1 MRHLVVVGAGI
12 VGLSCAWAAQ
22 GRGFRVTVVDR
33 DFEGDRASHG
43 NAGGIAVSECVPL
56 SLSGLGLKPLRWLLD
71 PLGPLAIRPGHAP
84 RLLPWYLA
92 LRKVGD
98 PANYARIGDALAS
111 LNSLCLAD
119 FEAMLGDLGLWA
131 DLHKRGALTV
141 YETDAAYADER
152 ASWQFKRERGVRWRP
167 VDLSELRELEP
178 GLAPVFKHAVMLED
192 WAHIDD
198 PKRIVD
204 VLRQK
209 VQERGATFIRG
220 DATGVEA
227 GSVGGAGGPGG
238 PRGSAGLGSAGD
250 SASAGAVAVR
260 TGDGR
265 LVTGDKVLIAAGAWS
280 ARLARTVGDHAL
292 VESER
297 GYNTTLPGSAGR
309 LNREVI
315 FAERMFVATPLA
327 IGLRIGGAAE
337 FAGLDAAPNFKR
349 SEALLKLARRYLP
362 DLEDAGAKQ
371 WMGNRPTTPDSLP
384 VIGVSP
390 MNPDVLYAFGHGHL
404 GLTQSATTASLIGQL
419 LTNARPSIDLKAF
432 SVSRF

>member
-12 VGLSCAWAAQ
+12 IGLSCAWAARK
-22 GRGFRVTVVDR
+22 RGFTVTVVDP

-56 SLSGLGLKPLRWLLD
+56 SLAGMGLKPLRWLLD

-98 PANYARIGDALAS
+98 PGNYARIGDALAS
-111 LNSLCLAD
+111 LNRLCLAD
-119 FEAMLGDLGLWA
+119 FEAMLGDLDLSG

-167 VDLSELRELEP
+167 VDLAELRELEP
-178 GLAPVFKHAVMLED
+178 GLAPVFRHAVMLED

-209 VQERGATFIRG
+209 LRERGVEFVRG
-220 DATGVEA
+220 EA
-227 GSVGGAGGPGG
+227 ARIEGN
-238 PRGSAGLGSAGD
+238 
-250 SASAGAVAVR
+250 AVC
-260 TGDGR
+260 TSDGR
-265 LVTGDKVLIAAGAWS
+265 QVTGDKLLVAAGAWS
-280 ARLARTVGDHAL
+280 ARLAGTVGDRAL

-297 GYNTTLPGSAGR
+297 GYNTTLPRSVGR

-337 FAGLDAAPNFKR
+337 FAGLEAAPNFKR
-349 SEALLKLARRYLP
+349 SDALLQLARRYLP
-362 DLEDAGAKQ
+362 DLQDADARQ

-384 VIGVSP
+384 VLGLSP
-390 MNPDVLYAFGHGHL
+390 RHPDVLYAFGHGHL
-404 GLTQSATTASLIGQL
+404 GLTQSATTAALIAQL
-419 LTNARPSIDLKAF
+419 LVNERPSVDLAPF
-432 SVSRF
+432 TIARF

>member
-1 MRHLVVVGAGI
+1 MEMRHLVVVGAGI
-12 VGLSCAWAAQ
+12 IGLSCAWAARK
-22 GRGFRVTVVDR
+22 RGFTVTVVDR

-56 SLSGLGLKPLRWLLD
+56 SLAGMGLKPLRWLLD

-84 RLLPWYLA
+84 HLLPWYLA

-98 PANYARIGDALAS
+98 PGNYARIGDALAS
-111 LNSLCLAD
+111 LNRLCLAD
-119 FEAMLGDLGLWA
+119 FEAMLGDLDLSG

-141 YETDAAYADER
+141 YETDAAYADDR

-167 VDLSELRELEP
+167 VDLAELRELEP
-178 GLAPVFKHAVMLED
+178 GLAPVFRHAVMLED

-204 VLRQK
+204 VLRQTLR
-209 VQERGATFIRG
+209 ERGVEFVRG
-220 DATGVEA
+220 EA
-227 GSVGGAGGPGG
+227 ARIEGGAGGSAAAGALGSGSPSAS
-238 PRGSAGLGSAGD
+238 GSA
-250 SASAGAVAVR
+250 AVH
-260 TGDGR
+260 TTDGR
-265 LVTGDKVLIAAGAWS
+265 RVTGDKVLVAAGAWS
-280 ARLARTVGDHAL
+280 ARLAGTVGDRAL

-297 GYNTTLPGSAGR
+297 GYNTTLPRSVGR

-337 FAGLDAAPNFKR
+337 FAGLEAAPNFKR
-349 SEALLKLARRYLP
+349 SDALLRLARRYLP
-362 DLEDAGAKQ
+362 DLQDADARQ

-384 VIGVSP
+384 VLGLSP
-390 MNPDVLYAFGHGHL
+390 RHPDVLYAFGHGHL
-404 GLTQSATTASLIGQL
+404 GLTQSATTAALIAQL
-419 LTNARPSIDLKAF
+419 LVNERPTVDLAPFTIARF
-432 SVSRF
+432 